1 MNKQGSMCSSVL
13 HVFLG
18 CAAVLLA
25 CSCTSNASDDVPYAK
40 PDNLQECVDYINT
53 HYMTPED
60 YVIEKFKTH
69 NVVIIGEYHRVKHDV
84 MLVQNLIPLLY
95 ANGIY
100 TVAIEFASY
109 EDQALIDRL
118 ITAADY
124 DEQLART
131 ISLHRLGSLGLGG
144 YQEYCD
150 IFKAAWKLNK
160 TLTADARK
168 MRVLGV
174 NDTLD
179 WSPVKKEADRDNP
192 EIRRKVFK
200 NWSEQHWAE
209 RVKTE
214 VLDKNEK
221 VLCYCGMHHA
231 FSKYRQPV
239 ADKGKFIRF
248 GDVRF
253 GNYLYE
259 IAKGTVFTISLH
271 HPWVSIKGYEAPAV
285 LPVDGA
291 IDVMLAALPA
301 DKRRFGFDT
310 VGSPLGSLKAETSL
324 YSCGYDRFTLSTF
337 CDGYICQ
344 CPFTEYEGVTPIDNF
359 IHEGNIGYV
368 REQGGYPFNTL
379 SAAEINERNAAVALY
394 LKDTLLKSCIQ
405 AVKKIRK

>member
-1 MNKQGSMCSSVL
+1 MKKQLSKRIRAHHIFFVY
-13 HVFLG
+13 
-18 CAAVLLA
+18 AAILLA
-25 CSCTSNASDDVPYAK
+25 VSCASNASDDVTYTK

-69 NVVIIGEYHRVKHDV
+69 DVVILGECHRVKHDV

-271 HPWVSIKGYEAPAV
+271 HPWVSIKGYEAAGV

-291 IDVMLAALPA
+291 IDVMLAALPP
-301 DKRRFGFDT
+301 DKQRFGFDT
-310 VGSPLGSLKAETSL
+310 VGSPMGSLKAETSL
-324 YSCGYDRFTLSTF
+324 YSCGYDGFTLSTF

-344 CPFTEYEGVTPIDNF
+344 GAFTDYEGVTPIANF

-379 SAAEINERNAAVALY
+379 SAAEINEENAAVALY
-394 LKDTLLKSCIQ
+394 LKDTLLKSCIR

>member
-13 HVFLG
+13 HVFWG

-25 CSCTSNASDDVPYAK
+25 CSCAPSASDDVTYTK
-40 PDNLQECVDYINT
+40 PDNLQECVDYINA

-69 NVVIIGEYHRVKHDV
+69 DVVILGECHRVKHDV

-118 ITAADY
+118 ITAAEY
-124 DEQLART
+124 DEELART
-131 ISLHRLGSLGLGG
+131 ISLHVLVGLGFGG

-150 IFKAAWKLNK
+150 IFKAAWKLNT
-160 TLTADARK
+160 TLAADARK
-168 MRVLGV
+168 MRILGI

-179 WSPVKKEADRDNP
+179 WSPVKTEADRDNP

-200 NWSEQHWAE
+200 NFSEQHWAE

-231 FSKYRQPV
+231 FSKYRQPK
-239 ADKGKFIRF
+239 ADKGKFICL
-248 GDVRF
+248 GDGRF
-253 GNYLYE
+253 GNYLYD
-259 IAKGTVFTISLH
+259 IAKDAVFTISLH
-271 HPWVSIKGYEAPAV
+271 YPWVSSKGYEAAGV

-291 IDVMLAALPA
+291 IDVMLAALPP
-301 DKRRFGFDT
+301 DKQRFGFDT
-310 VGSPLGSLKAETSL
+310 VGSPMGSLKAETSL

-344 CPFTEYEGVTPIDNF
+344 GAFTDYEGVTPIANF

-368 REQGGYPFNTL
+368 REHAGYPLTEK
-379 SAAEINERNAAVALY
+379 SAMEINELIAANALY
-394 LKDTLLKSCIQ
+394 LKDIYLKSCIQ